1 MHSVLVY
8 AFIPCPCSQSFH
20 LLVVSGPHGQSLRVG
35 LRHQCGGGVGAQ
47 PGVYFYKDERT
58 DKNKILIVEYMA
70 TSDTKRRM
78 PLGFWLLVGVLH
90 TVSSFSFVE
99 SVSCLCCARG
109 GAVGH

>member
-1 MHSVLVY
+1 
-8 AFIPCPCSQSFH
+8 
-20 LLVVSGPHGQSLRVG
+20 
-35 LRHQCGGGVGAQ
+35 
-47 PGVYFYKDERT
+47 
-58 DKNKILIVEYMA
+58 VEYMA
-70 TSDTKRRM
+70 TSDAKRRM